1 MRCSLGDTF
10 LALRLDWGICA
21 IGSGSVDSQ
30 PSPSSR
36 PAGETLSERISPE
49 DRYRALVDS
58 IKDYAIFLLDAKGR
72 IATWNAGAERIQG
85 YRAREIIGRHFS
97 VFYPEEVA
105 ARGYPDEE
113 LRHAAELGRW
123 EDEGWRVR
131 KDGSRLWAN
140 VVITA
145 LRDESGEVVGFA
157 KITRDLTERR
167 RNEEQLR
174 QSEERLRRLMDA
186 VEDAIFMLDP
196 GGQITSWNGGAT
208 RVLGFRA
215 EEIIG
220 RHFSRLYP
228 IEETAER
235 RPERDLADAAASGR
249 IENEGWRVRRD
260 GSRFCANI
268 VVTAV
273 HGVAG
278 ELVGFAKVVRDIT
291 ERNQLR
297 QLEYASELAARIE
310 ATREEEKKRIARELH
325 DDLGQ
330 QLTALKMDLSTL
342 AMVDARA
349 LEREPQAL
357 DAVRTRA
364 LAMREAV
371 DHAIASVRRLAAGL
385 RPAVLDDLGLLPAL
399 EWLVD
404 DFRQRSRLRIDIESD
419 ACDVVFNEAASTA
432 IFRIVQEALTNVVR
446 HAQNATAV
454 RIELSCD
461 ATTCEVAIRDNGVD
475 GGRSPGELEGRPS
488 PSGLAGIR
496 ERVRRLGGSVAIGR
510 EADGGFS
517 IRLSVP
523 RAVMEAPPSS

>member
-1 MRCSLGDTF
+1 M
-10 LALRLDWGICA
+10 
-21 IGSGSVDSQ
+21 DSQ
-30 PSPSSR
+30 PSPSNT
-36 PAGETLSERISPE
+36 PIGDTLLARISPE

-58 IKDYAIFLLDAKGR
+58 IEEYAIFLLDAKGR

-85 YRAREIIGRHFS
+85 YRAQQIIGRHFS
-97 VFYPEEVA
+97 VFYPQEVA

-113 LRHAAELGRW
+113 LRHAAKLGRW

-145 LRDESGEVVGFA
+145 LRDEKGELMGFA

-167 RNEEQLR
+167 RNEERLR

-215 EEIIG
+215 QEIIG

-235 RPERDLADAAASGR
+235 RPERDLADAAAHGR
-249 IENEGWRVRRD
+249 IEKEGWRMRRD
-260 GSRFCANI
+260 GTRFCANI

-273 HGVAG
+273 HGAAG

-291 ERNQLR
+291 ERKQLR

-330 QLTALKMDLSTL
+330 QLTALKMDLATL
-342 AMVDARA
+342 AIADA
-349 LEREPQAL
+349 QAL

-364 LAMREAV
+364 LAMRDAV

-404 DFRQRSRLRIDIESD
+404 DFRQRSRLRIDIASD
-419 ACDVVFNEAASTA
+419 AQDVVFNEAASTA

-454 RIELSCD
+454 RIELACD
-461 ATTCEVAIRDNGVD
+461 ATACNVSICDNGVD
-475 GGRSPGELEGRPS
+475 GDASAGEQMGRPS

-496 ERVRRLGGSVAIGR
+496 ERVRRLGGSVEIGR
-510 EADGGFS
+510 EAGEGFS
-517 IRLSVP
+517 IRLSLP
-523 RAVMEAPPSS
+523 RAVVESSAAS

>member
-1 MRCSLGDTF
+1 
-10 LALRLDWGICA
+10 
-21 IGSGSVDSQ
+21 VNVQ
-30 PSPSSR
+30 PSPFNE
-36 PAGETLSERISPE
+36 PADSAALGRISPE
-49 DRYRALVDS
+49 ERYRVLVES
-58 IKDYAIFLLDAKGR
+58 IKDYAIFMLDAKGR
-72 IATWNAGAERIQG
+72 IATWNAGAERLKG
-85 YRAREIIGRHFS
+85 YGAKEIIGRHFS
-97 VFYPEEVA
+97 VFYPEEVV

-131 KDGSRLWAN
+131 KDGSRFWAN

-145 LRDESGEVVGFA
+145 LRDEQGNLIGFA

-186 VEDAIFMLDP
+186 VEDAIFMLNP
-196 GGQITSWNGGAT
+196 QGQVTSWNGGAS
-208 RVLGFRA
+208 RVLGFHTS
-215 EEIIG
+215 EIIG
-220 RHFSRLYP
+220 RHFSRFYP
-228 IEETAER
+228 IESISER
-235 RPERDLADAAASGR
+235 EPERELADAAAYGR
-249 IENEGWRVRRD
+249 IEKEGWRLRKD

-268 VVTAV
+268 VLTAV
-273 HGVAG
+273 YGVAG
-278 ELVGFAKVVRDIT
+278 ELLGFAKVVRDIT

-330 QLTALKMDLSTL
+330 QLTALKMDLSAL
-342 AMVDARA
+342 AEGETPVTPDAA
-349 LEREPQAL
+349 QAGQ
-357 DAVRTRA
+357 AGQAGQAMRSRA

-371 DHAIASVRRLAAGL
+371 DHAISSVRRLAAGL

-404 DFRQRSRLRIDIESD
+404 DFCQRSRLRIDLRSNAEGI
-419 ACDVVFNEAASTA
+419 VFNDAASTA

-446 HAQNATAV
+446 HAHGASAV
-454 RIELSCD
+454 SIELTINASTCD
-461 ATTCEVAIRDNGVD
+461 VSIRDNGAGVERPSGD
-475 GGRSPGELEGRPS
+475 SERRPS

-496 ERVRRLGGSVAIGR
+496 ERVRRLSGYVAIGR
-510 EADGGFS
+510 ETDGGFS

-523 RAVMEAPPSS
+523 REAVVMPSSM

>member
-1 MRCSLGDTF
+1 MN
-10 LALRLDWGICA
+10 
-21 IGSGSVDSQ
+21 VQ
-30 PSPSSR
+30 PSPFN
-36 PAGETLSERISPE
+36 PPGDGAMLARISPE
-49 DRYRALVDS
+49 ERYRVLVES
-58 IKDYAIFLLDAKGR
+58 IKDYAIFMLDAKGR
-72 IATWNAGAERIQG
+72 IATWNLGAERLKG
-85 YRAREIIGRHFS
+85 YRAQEIIGRHFS
-97 VFYPEEVA
+97 VFYPEDVV

-131 KDGSRLWAN
+131 KDGSRFWAN

-145 LRDESGEVVGFA
+145 LRDANGELMGFA

-167 RNEEQLR
+167 SNEEQLR

-186 VEDAIFMLDP
+186 VEDAIFMLNP
-196 GGQITSWNGGAT
+196 QGQVTSWNGGAT
-208 RVLGFRA
+208 RVLGFHA
-215 EEIIG
+215 SEIIG
-220 RHFSRLYP
+220 RHFSRFYP
-228 IEETAER
+228 IEGISER
-235 RPERDLADAAASGR
+235 EPERELADAAAYGR
-249 IENEGWRVRRD
+249 IEKEGWRLRKD
-260 GSRFCANI
+260 GSRFCAGV

-273 HGVAG
+273 YGVAG

-297 QLEYASELAARIE
+297 QLEYASGLAARIE

-330 QLTALKMDLSTL
+330 QLTALKMDLSSL
-342 AMVDARA
+342 ATGDIPAARD
-349 LEREPQAL
+349 EPHAA
-357 DAVRTRA
+357 DAVQARV

-399 EWLVD
+399 EWLVE
-404 DFRQRSRLRIDIESD
+404 DFRQRSRLSIDMISNAEGI
-419 ACDVVFNEAASTA
+419 VFNDAASTA

-446 HAQNATAV
+446 HAHRASAV
-454 RIELSCD
+454 NIELTINALTCD
-461 ATTCEVAIRDNGVD
+461 VFIRDNGVAIEHQP
-475 GGRSPGELEGRPS
+475 GRNEGRPS

-496 ERVRRLGGSVAIGR
+496 ERVRRLGGSVAIGS
-510 EADGGFS
+510 ETDGGFS

-523 RAVMEAPPSS
+523 REAVVTA

>member
-1 MRCSLGDTF
+1 M
-10 LALRLDWGICA
+10 LA
-21 IGSGSVDSQ
+21 
-30 PSPSSR
+30 
-36 PAGETLSERISPE
+36 RISPE
-49 DRYRALVDS
+49 ERYRVLVDS
-58 IKDYAIFLLDAKGR
+58 IKDYAIFMLDAKGR
-72 IATWNAGAERIQG
+72 IATWNLGAERLKG
-85 YRAREIIGRHFS
+85 YRAQEIIGRHFS
-97 VFYPEEVA
+97 VFYPEDVV

-131 KDGSRLWAN
+131 KAGSRFWAN

-145 LRDESGEVVGFA
+145 LRDENGELMGFA

-167 RNEEQLR
+167 NNEEQLR

-196 GGQITSWNGGAT
+196 QGHVTSWNGGAT
-208 RVLGFRA
+208 RVLGFHA
-215 EEIIG
+215 SEIIG
-220 RHFSRLYP
+220 RHFSRFYP
-228 IEETAER
+228 IEGISER
-235 RPERDLADAAASGR
+235 EPERELADAAAYGR
-249 IENEGWRVRRD
+249 IEKEGWRLRKD

-273 HGVAG
+273 YGVAG
-278 ELVGFAKVVRDIT
+278 ELLGFAKVVRDIT

-297 QLEYASELAARIE
+297 HLEYASELAARIE

-330 QLTALKMDLSTL
+330 QLTALKMDLSSL
-342 AMVDARA
+342 AMADLPAARNESNA
-349 LEREPQAL
+349 E
-357 DAVRTRA
+357 DAVRARA

-399 EWLVD
+399 EWLVE
-404 DFRQRSRLRIDIESD
+404 DFRQRSRLSIDMISNAEGI
-419 ACDVVFNEAASTA
+419 VFNDAASTA

-446 HAQNATAV
+446 HAQRASAV
-454 RIELSCD
+454 SIELTINALTCD
-461 ATTCEVAIRDNGVD
+461 VSIRDNGVASEPQPR
-475 GGRSPGELEGRPS
+475 GNEGRPS

-496 ERVRRLGGSVAIGR
+496 ERVRRLGGSVAIGS
-510 EADGGFS
+510 ETDGGFS

-523 RAVMEAPPSS
+523 REAVVTSSSP

>member
-1 MRCSLGDTF
+1 MTSEPIPSNGHGDVPSL
-10 LALRLDWGICA
+10 A
-21 IGSGSVDSQ
+21 
-30 PSPSSR
+30 
-36 PAGETLSERISPE
+36 RISPE
-49 DRYRALVDS
+49 DRYRVMVNA

-72 IATWNAGAERIQG
+72 IATWNAGAERIKG
-85 YRAREIIGRHFS
+85 YRAEEIIGRHFS

-105 ARGYPDEE
+105 ARGYPAEE
-113 LRHAAELGRW
+113 LRRAAELGRW

-131 KDGSRLWAN
+131 KDGSRFWAN

-145 LRDESGEVVGFA
+145 LRDKDGELLGFA

-167 RNEEQLR
+167 RTEEQLR
-174 QSEERLRRLMDA
+174 QSEERMRRLMDA
-186 VEDAIFMLDP
+186 VEDAIFMLNP
-196 GGQITSWNGGAT
+196 QGQVTSWNGGAT
-208 RVLGFRA
+208 RVLGFHA
-215 EEIIG
+215 AEIIG
-220 RHFSRLYP
+220 RHFSRFYP
-228 IEETAER
+228 IEGISARE
-235 RPERDLADAAASGR
+235 PERELADAAAYGR
-249 IENEGWRVRRD
+249 IEREGWRLRKD
-260 GSRFCANI
+260 GSRFCANV

-273 HGVAG
+273 YGLSG

-330 QLTALKMDLSTL
+330 QLTALKMDLTAFSSAQAPHGEDEQNAL
-342 AMVDARA
+342 RIRA
-349 LEREPQAL
+349 Q
-357 DAVRTRA
+357 
-364 LAMREAV
+364 AMREAV

-404 DFRQRSRLRIDIESD
+404 DFRQRSRLSIDIVSNAE
-419 ACDVVFNEAASTA
+419 DVVFNDAASTA

-446 HAQNATAV
+446 HAHGATTV
-454 RIELSCD
+454 EIELICTSTMCD
-461 ATTCEVAIRDNGVD
+461 VAISDNGSGIDTTDPHV
-475 GGRSPGELEGRPS
+475 GRPS

-496 ERVRRLGGSVAIGR
+496 DRVRRLGGTVVIGSVAG
-510 EADGGFS
+510 GGFA

-523 RAVMEAPPSS
+523 REAVEVPGTR

>member
-1 MRCSLGDTF
+1 MN
-10 LALRLDWGICA
+10 
-21 IGSGSVDSQ
+21 VQ
-30 PSPSSR
+30 PSPLNP
-36 PAGETLSERISPE
+36 PADGAMLARISPE
-49 DRYRALVDS
+49 ERYRVLVDS
-58 IKDYAIFLLDAKGR
+58 IKDYAIFMLDTKGR
-72 IATWNAGAERIQG
+72 IATWNSGAERLKG
-85 YRAREIIGRHFS
+85 YRAQEIIGRHFS
-97 VFYPEEVA
+97 VFYPEDVV

-131 KDGSRLWAN
+131 KDGSRFWAN
-140 VVITA
+140 VIITA
-145 LRDESGEVVGFA
+145 LRDENGDLMGFA

-167 RNEEQLR
+167 NTEEQLR

-186 VEDAIFMLDP
+186 VEDAIFMLSP
-196 GGQITSWNGGAT
+196 QGQVTSWNGGAT
-208 RVLGFRA
+208 RVLGFHA
-215 EEIIG
+215 SEIIG
-220 RHFSRLYP
+220 RHFSRFYP
-228 IEETAER
+228 IEGISER
-235 RPERDLADAAASGR
+235 EPERELADAAAYGR
-249 IENEGWRVRRD
+249 IEKEGWRLRKD

-273 HGVAG
+273 YGVAG

-330 QLTALKMDLSTL
+330 QLTALKMDLSSL
-342 AMVDARA
+342 ATGDTPVARA
-349 LEREPQAL
+349 EPSAA
-357 DAVRTRA
+357 DPVRARA
-364 LAMREAV
+364 LAMRDAV

-404 DFRQRSRLRIDIESD
+404 DFRQRTRLRIDLISNAEGI
-419 ACDVVFNEAASTA
+419 VFNDAASTA

-446 HAQNATAV
+446 HAHRANAV
-454 RIELSCD
+454 DIELTIN
-461 ATTCEVAIRDNGVD
+461 ALTCNISIRDNGAGIEHQP
-475 GGRSPGELEGRPS
+475 GGNEGRPS

-496 ERVRRLGGSVAIGR
+496 ERVRRLGGSVAIGS
-510 EADGGFS
+510 ETDGGFS

-523 RAVMEAPPSS
+523 REAVVSSSSL

>member
-1 MRCSLGDTF
+1 
-10 LALRLDWGICA
+10 
-21 IGSGSVDSQ
+21 VDKQ
-30 PSPSSR
+30 PSPI
-36 PAGETLSERISPE
+36 SEPLGGTPLARVSPE
-49 DRYRALVDS
+49 ARYRVLVDS
-58 IKDYAIFLLDAKGR
+58 VKDYAIFLLDAKGR
-72 IATWNAGAERIQG
+72 IATWNAGAERIKG
-85 YRAREIIGRHFS
+85 YEAQEVIGRHFS
-97 VFYPEEVA
+97 VFYPEEVV

-131 KDGSRLWAN
+131 KGGSRFWAN
-140 VVITA
+140 VIITA
-145 LRDESGEVVGFA
+145 LRDEAGELIGFA

-167 RNEEQLR
+167 RNEEKLR

-186 VEDAIFMLDP
+186 VEDAIFLLDP
-196 GGQITSWNGGAT
+196 QGEVTSWNVGAT
-208 RVLGFRA
+208 RVLGFQA
-215 EEIIG
+215 AEIIG

-228 IEETAER
+228 LEAIAARE
-235 RPERDLADAAASGR
+235 PEQELADAGTRGR
-249 IENEGWRVRRD
+249 IEKEGWRLRKD

-273 HGVAG
+273 YGVAG

-291 ERNQLR
+291 ERTQLR

-330 QLTALKMDLSTL
+330 QLTVLKMDV
-342 AMVDARA
+342 AA
-349 LEREPQAL
+349 LIVSDGQPIPDPNDSL
-357 DAVRTRA
+357 HAVHTRA

-404 DFRQRSRLRIDIESD
+404 DFRQRSQLRIDIASNAEE
-419 ACDVVFNEAASTA
+419 VVFNDNAATA

-446 HAQNATAV
+446 HAHRATKV
-454 RIELSCD
+454 DIQLMCG
-461 ATTCEVAIRDNGVD
+461 ATTCDVVIRDNGTGIETATD
-475 GGRSPGELEGRPS
+475 ANEGRPS

-496 ERVRRLGGSVAIGR
+496 DRVRRLGGSVAIGS
-510 EADGGFS
+510 ETGGGFS
-517 IRLSVP
+517 VRLSVP
-523 RAVMEAPPSS
+523 REAVVLPAPSSSSS

>member
-1 MRCSLGDTF
+1 VSIESISSNGHGEGPSLD
-10 LALRLDWGICA
+10 
-21 IGSGSVDSQ
+21 
-30 PSPSSR
+30 
-36 PAGETLSERISPE
+36 RISPE
-49 DRYRALVDS
+49 KRYRAMVEA

-72 IATWNAGAERIQG
+72 IATWNAGAERIKG
-85 YRAREIIGRHFS
+85 YRAEEIIGRHFS

-105 ARGYPDEE
+105 ARGYPAEE
-113 LRHAAELGRW
+113 LRRAAELGRW

-145 LRDESGEVVGFA
+145 LRDERGELMGFA

-174 QSEERLRRLMDA
+174 QNEERMRRLMDA
-186 VEDAIFMLDP
+186 VEDAIFMLNP
-196 GGQITSWNGGAT
+196 QGQVTSWNGGAT
-208 RVLGFRA
+208 RVLGFHA
-215 EEIIG
+215 AEIIG
-220 RHFSRLYP
+220 RHFSRFYP
-228 IEETAER
+228 VEAIAARE
-235 RPERDLADAAASGR
+235 PERELADAAANGR
-249 IENEGWRVRRD
+249 IEREGWRLRKD
-260 GSRFCANI
+260 GSRFCANV

-273 HGVAG
+273 YGVAG

-330 QLTALKMDLSTL
+330 QLTALKMDLTALTSDDVPI
-342 AMVDARA
+342 AHDPAEA
-349 LEREPQAL
+349 LE
-357 DAVRTRA
+357 AVRQRA

-371 DHAIASVRRLAAGL
+371 DHAIGSVRRLAAGL

-404 DFRQRSRLRIDIESD
+404 DFCQRSRLRITMTSNADDI
-419 ACDVVFNEAASTA
+419 VFNEAASTA
-432 IFRIVQEALTNVVR
+432 LFRIVQEALTNVVR
-446 HAQNATAV
+446 HAHRATAV
-454 RIELSCD
+454 DIALICTAATCD
-461 ATTCEVAIRDNGVD
+461 VSIRDNGT
-475 GGRSPGELEGRPS
+475 GIEARPGANDGRPS

-496 ERVRRLGGSVAIGR
+496 DRVRRLGGSVVIGS
-510 EADGGFS
+510 EAGGGFAL
-517 IRLSVP
+517 RLSVP
-523 RAVMEAPPSS
+523 RDAVEAPGSR